1 MTAWTTISGAL
12 VAVGAKPFATTV
24 QALRDNPVAL
34 GEKDTTVPLNLRL
47 GKWLLGTIATTS
59 GTSLSLGSLD
69 LTHWT
74 SLECVISGVSTDNS
88 GSALRIGAN
97 NRTISNS
104 LGSSGS
110 FWNGFVEIDLAT
122 GVAASI
128 VAIDANGTSPIATAV
143 SSGLSNA
150 STSVTFSIFPGNFD
164 AGSIAIYGVR

>member
-59 GTSLSLGSLD
+59 GSSLSLGSLD

-74 SLECVISGVSTDNS
+74 SLECVINGVSTDNI
-88 GSALRIGAN
+88 GSVLRVAN
-97 NRTISNS
+97 SRTISNS
-104 LGSSGS
+104 LGSTASV
-110 FWNGFVEIDLAT
+110 WNGFVEIDLAT
-122 GVAASI
+122 GVA
-128 VAIDANGTSPIATAV
+128 VAITAIDGTGTSPFSLAV
-143 SSGLSNA
+143 STNLSNA
-150 STSVTFSIFPGNFD
+150 STSVTFSITPGTFD